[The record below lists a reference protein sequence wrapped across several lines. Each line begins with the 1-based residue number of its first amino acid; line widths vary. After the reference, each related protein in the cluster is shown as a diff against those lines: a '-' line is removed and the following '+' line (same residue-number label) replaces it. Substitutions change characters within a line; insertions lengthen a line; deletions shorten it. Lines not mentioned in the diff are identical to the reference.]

1 MTELKVTLEHLESI
15 LVLRA
20 VGPVDSNTAVQ
31 LQEPLLRAAEGPTGA
46 VGARPGGSPVH
57 EQRRVACLT
66 VGCEGTA
73 FPLRA

>member
-46 VGARPGGSPVH
+46 VDLDLAEVPYMSSAGLCVLLLAAKV
-57 EQRRVACLT
+57 RR
-66 VGCEGTA
+66 
-73 FPLRA
+73 FR